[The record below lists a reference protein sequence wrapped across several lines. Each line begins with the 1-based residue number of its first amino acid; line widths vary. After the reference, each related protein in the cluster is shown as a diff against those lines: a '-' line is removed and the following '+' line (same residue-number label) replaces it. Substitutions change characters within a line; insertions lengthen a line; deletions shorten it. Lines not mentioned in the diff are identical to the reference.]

1 MFRSFVPCFAPAIK
15 TNKMF
20 ASRNAKSLGF
30 NLVVTRPPMLHPSWR
45 ASHMLWSLTRMPPLR
60 HIDTFS
66 PSRTSIKYDAKSD
79 LFPFSN
85 WKRYPKSLNTLQ
97 IHCSML
103 SEVSRFSSEKAR
115 SGFRC
120 PHIILAHHLNQS
132 VPLHVAA
139 FPDRPHVGPRSAWG
153 ANQQQMESPGER
165 QNSW

>member
-1 MFRSFVPCFAPAIK
+1 
-15 TNKMF
+15 
-20 ASRNAKSLGF
+20 
-30 NLVVTRPPMLHPSWR
+30 
-45 ASHMLWSLTRMPPLR
+45 
-60 HIDTFS
+60 
-66 PSRTSIKYDAKSD
+66 
-79 LFPFSN
+79 
-85 WKRYPKSLNTLQ
+85 
-97 IHCSML
+97 ML

-153 ANQQQMESPGER
+153 ADQQQMESPGER